1 MRLLGKK
8 ILTKLQSKN
17 RGNRKLC
24 KAIDDLIADL
34 EKLNLAESSLEDLRP
49 DADKVHS
56 DGFYFFN
63 IHIHRTLILIELDD
77 EGEATVVWA
86 DSHDEYERTF
96 KNNKATIEK
105 WLRNK
110 GYIE

>member
-1 MRLLGKK
+1 M
-8 ILTKLQSKN
+8 
-17 RGNRKLC
+17 C
-24 KAIDDLIADL
+24 DAIDQLIVDL
-34 EKLNLAESSLEDLRP
+34 EQIGPAENDLMDVRP

-96 KNNKATIEK
+96 KNNRATIER

-110 GYIE
+110 GYIA